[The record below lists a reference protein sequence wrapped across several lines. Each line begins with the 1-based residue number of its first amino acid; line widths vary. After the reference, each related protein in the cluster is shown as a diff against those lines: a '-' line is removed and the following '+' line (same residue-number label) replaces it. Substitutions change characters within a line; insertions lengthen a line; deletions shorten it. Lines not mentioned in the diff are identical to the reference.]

1 MVDMLKIEKKIA
13 ELEFFFKEV
22 VSNPNNIDTTSSGA
36 GAEYGLD
43 CIVNMKKAL
52 TSYKKKPANKD
63 LKSVYYGFTAISR
76 GVESFNDYDL
86 EMRFREVFKGVYS
99 IQEDLQQNIKW

>member
-1 MVDMLKIEKKIA
+1 MVNIVKIEKKI
-13 ELEFFFKEV
+13 EEIEVFFQEV

-52 TSYKKKPANKD
+52 TSYKKSPSNMH
-63 LKSVYYGFTAISR
+63 LKTVYYGFTAISR

-86 EMRFREVFKGVYS
+86 EMRFREVLKGVYS
-99 IQEDLQQNIKW
+99 LQEDLQQSIKW